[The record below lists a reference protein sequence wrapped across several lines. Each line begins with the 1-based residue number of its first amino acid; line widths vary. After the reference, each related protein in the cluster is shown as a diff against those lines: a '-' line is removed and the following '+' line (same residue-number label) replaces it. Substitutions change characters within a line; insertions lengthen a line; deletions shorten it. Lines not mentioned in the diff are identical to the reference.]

1 MKRLIL
7 ILLVCS
13 AALKVSAQWTEKD
26 SLNLKRILKGEEDI
40 KLNLDAVKLIDF
52 GSGMGTPKM
61 SEEKNWAL
69 PDETLPLALPK
80 KKIVLTLRPYTANT
94 RFDWDPIYQR
104 KIVIDKNTWRGD
116 PFYELRHQI
125 SYSNWAHNPMEG
137 GVRKSLDEIRSSG
150 VRFHQMGERAN
161 GMLVNSVSMGGGI
174 PLYSGVSINGGTIGG
189 LDLMTVFTKDFWDKK
204 GRERRERTLEVLRSY
219 GDSTT
224 HMINRSLEPITR

>member
-7 ILLVCS
+7 FLFVCS
-13 AALKVSAQWTEKD
+13 AVLKVSAQWTEKD
-26 SLNLKRILKGEEDI
+26 SLNLKRILNGEGEI
-40 KLNLDAVKLIDF
+40 KLNPDAIKQIDL
-52 GSGMGTPKM
+52 GRTKGTPKM

-80 KKIVLTLRPYTANT
+80 KKVVLTLHPYTANT
-94 RFDWDPIYQR
+94 RFNWDPIYQR
-104 KIVIDKNTWRGD
+104 KIAINKNTWRGD

-137 GVRKSLDEIRSSG
+137 GIRKSLDEIRSSG
-150 VRFHQMGERAN
+150 VRFHQLTERAN
-161 GMLVNSVSMGGGI
+161 GMLVNSVSMGRGI
-174 PLYSGVSINGGTIGG
+174 PLYSGVSINGGTISG

-224 HMINRSLEPITR
+224 IMINIPIEPITR